1 MLFDGR
7 AVIDNIFFRVGQLA
21 KRHVGAHAHL
31 AADIGHQR
39 PHQRVPGGDR
49 ALVNAQRFIRHQ
61 RGAVHRAHDAG
72 AAAGAAGALAV
83 EGELF
88 SAGGDEACAAHRA
101 DQLLPGCN
109 GQVRRVIMPVRAA
122 VGRQAGEHQ
131 PQTVQQL
138 GAGAKRAAD
147 TRHTGALVQGQ
158 RGRNIQHLV
167 HIRAGRLGHAP
178 PRIGGK
184 RLQIAAGPFG
194 IQYAERQRR
203 FARPGHPGDAD
214 DAVQRDIDVDVFQ
227 VVHTRAAH
235 PDGLRFCSGGKLFL
249 GRVHEKDLAY
259 MFDATRV
266 LDLSAFIIAQPGG
279 VRPCVQRLDKA
290 PYRAYNQRKWQKA
303 AVESSKKQFVAF
315 FQNFLLTSPRNLC
328 ILVRQPFE
336 VKYAI

>member
-49 ALVNAQRFIRHQ
+49 AFVYAQRFIRHQ

-83 EGELF
+83 EGELL

-101 DQLLPGCN
+101 DQLLPGRD

-167 HIRAGRLGHAP
+167 HIRAGCLGHAP

-235 PDGLRFCSGGKLFL
+235 PDSLRFCSGGKLFL

-266 LDLSAFIIAQPGG
+266 LDLSVFIIAQPGAFVHACSALTKRRTG
-279 VRPCVQRLDKA
+279 PTIKENGKKRR
-290 PYRAYNQRKWQKA
+290 WKA
-303 AVESSKKQFVAF
+303 AKNNLLRF
-315 FQNFLLTSPRNLC
+315 FKTFC
-328 ILVRQPFE
+328 
-336 VKYAI
+336 